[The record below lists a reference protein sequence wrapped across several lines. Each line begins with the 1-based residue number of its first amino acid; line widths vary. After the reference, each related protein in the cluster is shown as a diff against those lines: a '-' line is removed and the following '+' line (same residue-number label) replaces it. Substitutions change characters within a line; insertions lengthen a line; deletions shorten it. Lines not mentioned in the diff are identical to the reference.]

1 MNAKD
6 EGADATGAEA
16 TSGNDDAASA
26 VDGAEPIPGVGR
38 RAGLTR
44 LRALRGSRPA
54 APRATCADAPSAAF
68 IHGLEQFNAREYF
81 ECHETLEGIWNE
93 EPGPV
98 RVLYKGILQVGVGC
112 YHLLRG
118 NYRGAMIKLQ
128 SGAEYLEP
136 FGPRC
141 MGVEVE
147 RLTVDALRLRDA
159 VEAAGPE
166 RLGDVD
172 LGLLPI
178 VVWDSS
184 GLESLGGHGGSE
196 AGG

>member
-26 VDGAEPIPGVGR
+26 VDGAEPIPRVGR
-38 RAGLTR
+38 RAGLKR

>member
-16 TSGNDDAASA
+16 TSANDDAASA

-38 RAGLTR
+38 RAGLKR

-54 APRATCADAPSAAF
+54 ATRATCADAPSAAF
-68 IHGLEQFNAREYF
+68 IHGLEQFNALEYF